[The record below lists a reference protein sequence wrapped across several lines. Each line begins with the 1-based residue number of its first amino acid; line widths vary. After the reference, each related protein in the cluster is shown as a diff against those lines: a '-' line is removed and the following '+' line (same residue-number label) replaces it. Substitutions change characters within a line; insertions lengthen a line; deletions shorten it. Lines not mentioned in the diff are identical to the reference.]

1 MKSVLLSAPS
11 LGLTPPVS
19 ATANLGASWQ
29 GYLAPAGALG
39 FSGMTAMTG
48 LAMTGSHCGGHVAP
62 DALHAVAGV
71 VAVAAETLPFAAVP
85 FAASTVAAT
94 TLAANVAAVAGDQ
107 QIATAPKQAEKPN
120 DMRND
125 VIPLGTR
132 PGAPPS

>member
-1 MKSVLLSAPS
+1 VNTILVSAPPV
-11 LGLTPPVS
+11 GLTSPVS
-19 ATANLGASWQ
+19 AVSALGASWQ

-39 FSGMTAMTG
+39 VSGMTG
-48 LAMTGSHCGGHVAP
+48 LATAGSTCGGHVAT

-71 VAVAAETLPFAAVP
+71 VAIAVETVPAATVP
-85 FAASTVAAT
+85 FAASTLATVAT
-94 TLAANVAAVAGDQ
+94 VTAVAGADQ
-107 QIATAPKQAEKPN
+107 VATAPKQAEKPN